1 MRMFLLEPHIGRL
14 SVFRRVAYRM
24 TECFRWARMTALEE
38 MHEKLD
44 KLELRKKKKF
54 PKKRKNKS
62 QGDLFFPP
70 FPPKTEKQVPRG
82 LVAKVP

>member
-1 MRMFLLEPHIGRL
+1 MFSLERRLGRL
-14 SVFRRVAYRM
+14 SVF
-24 TECFRWARMTALEE
+24 ARAAVRTSVFARAAVRTTLEE

-54 PKKRKNKS
+54 PQKRKNKS